1 MLVLVPSFIGGFKV
15 VSNNGE
21 LNNGDAFIIAPTSSS
36 KTYSGAG
43 SSVTGDLSATFSL
56 ISATITNDPDVIDSS
71 TAKAATGS

>member
-1 MLVLVPSFIGGFKV
+1 MLVRMPSFIGGFKV
-15 VSNNGE
+15 VSNGGE

-36 KTYSGAG
+36 KTYNGAG
-43 SSVTGDLSATFSL
+43 SGVTGDLSATFSL